1 MTDDTSKG
9 GPATKVREGSA
20 SQSSSY
26 SDRAHTWLSRNG
38 LYVETGIS
46 IVAIALGAI
55 AIPFL
60 AFGSL
65 AAIGGEESILAG
77 GAAIALVCIIL
88 LISVALLLLLHGYL
102 EMSRR
107 GIPFTGAD
115 SARTLAYDSIRT
127 IETVAAGTFI
137 GGLLTV
143 LVFVLS
149 VGEIPT
155 PLSAVVAV
163 SAVVLP
169 VALLVHA
176 IGRFVLFVF
185 DAA

>member
-9 GPATKVREGSA
+9 GPATKVRGGSA

-26 SDRAHTWLSRNG
+26 LDRAYTWLSRNG

>member
-1 MTDDTSKG
+1 
-9 GPATKVREGSA
+9 
-20 SQSSSY
+20 
-26 SDRAHTWLSRNG
+26 
-38 LYVETGIS
+38 
-46 IVAIALGAI
+46 
-55 AIPFL
+55 
-60 AFGSL
+60 
-65 AAIGGEESILAG
+65 
-77 GAAIALVCIIL
+77 
-88 LISVALLLLLHGYL
+88 
-102 EMSRR
+102 MSRR

-115 SARTLAYDSIRT
+115 SARTLAYGSIRT

-155 PLSAVVAV
+155 PLSVVVAV
-163 SAVVLP
+163 AAVVLP

-185 DAA
+185 NAA